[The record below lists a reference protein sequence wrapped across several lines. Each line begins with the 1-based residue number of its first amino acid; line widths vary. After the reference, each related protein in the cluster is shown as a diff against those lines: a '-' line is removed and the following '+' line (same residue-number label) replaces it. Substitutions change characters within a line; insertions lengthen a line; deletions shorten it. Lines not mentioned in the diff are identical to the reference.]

1 MYFYLFIYCY
11 CWYSLKK
18 KICHLILH
26 LLIQYWVRCFFKKS
40 CKTYENTFK
49 SPKSTDCFTFSKTVQ
64 CTAESLQGWF
74 WLPGSVFDTP
84 ALTSRSYVNQ
94 FVARLKVYRGSCPPS
109 PVVINK
115 YHLLFIVS
123 GLTIAAKHFQCLRDL
138 KLDGKAVLFT
148 HLKNVIL
155 RKKPHSLQLLDS
167 LLAKKECGLTDVSHW
182 AV

>member
-1 MYFYLFIYCY
+1 MKTHLKVQNLHIASHFLKLSSVQLNLCKADSG
-11 CWYSLKK
+11 SLAL
-18 KICHLILH
+18 CL
-26 LLIQYWVRCFFKKS
+26 
-40 CKTYENTFK
+40 T
-49 SPKSTDCFTFSKTVQ
+49 P
-64 CTAESLQGWF
+64 
-74 WLPGSVFDTP
+74 LP
-84 ALTSRSYVNQ
+84 LTSRSYVNQ
-94 FVARLKVYRGSCPPS
+94 LVARLKVYRGSCPPS

-123 GLTIAAKHFQCLRDL
+123 GSTVAAKHFQCLRDL

-167 LLAKKECGLTDVSHW
+167 LLAQKECGLTDVSHW

>member
-1 MYFYLFIYCY
+1 MKTHLKVQNLQIASH
-11 CWYSLKK
+11 SLKLSSVQLNLCK
-18 KICHLILH
+18 ADSGSLALCLTP
-26 LLIQYWVRCFFKKS
+26 LLLLNI
-40 CKTYENTFK
+40 
-49 SPKSTDCFTFSKTVQ
+49 
-64 CTAESLQGWF
+64 
-74 WLPGSVFDTP
+74 
-84 ALTSRSYVNQ
+84 